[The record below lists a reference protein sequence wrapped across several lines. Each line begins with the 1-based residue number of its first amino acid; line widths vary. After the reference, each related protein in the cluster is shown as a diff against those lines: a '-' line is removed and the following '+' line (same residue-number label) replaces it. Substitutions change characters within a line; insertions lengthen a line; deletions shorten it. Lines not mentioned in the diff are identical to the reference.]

1 MKRFELSDE
10 AITDTLCAADSGA
23 CRYPAELEHVLKK
36 LPDFFDKDLLQ
47 YIAMERF
54 IFDRTIP
61 SDRKAR

>member
-1 MKRFELSDE
+1 MKRFELSDQ
-10 AITDTLCAADSGA
+10 AVTAA
-23 CRYPAELEHVLKK
+23 LEHVLKK